1 MVKEIYQDGK
11 GDLKEI
17 TKNSLRNLKLMNF
30 QLRINTLLNLQRRN
44 IWRKEEEKGGYREG
58 KFVTDLAPA
67 QRGKEWEGSPV
78 NIKGDHY
85 GHYRNHR

>member
-30 QLRINTLLNLQRRN
+30 QLRINTLLNFWRRN
-44 IWRKEEEKGGYREG
+44 IWRKEGEKGDTGQVRKARYGFIPCQKRE
-58 KFVTDLAPA
+58 
-67 QRGKEWEGSPV
+67 RMGS
-78 NIKGDHY
+78 IIRKY
-85 GHYRNHR
+85 

>member
-30 QLRINTLLNLQRRN
+30 QLRINTLLNFWIKN
-44 IWRKEEEKGGYREG
+44 VWRKEGEKGVYR
-58 KFVTDLAPA
+58 
-67 QRGKEWEGSPV
+67 
-78 NIKGDHY
+78 
-85 GHYRNHR
+85 